1 MDPCDGVRLHE
12 AYERGDLAAVRRLLG
27 DPPDFPNNRGPL
39 GLGEIVLEYA
49 IYHSPISFV
58 ATLLEMGA
66 DPEYGD
72 HAGYPSIIAALASGR
87 KDRLEIVE
95 LLLER
100 GADIQQRGVNG
111 YTPLHWA
118 AAEDDPRLVEWLLAR
133 GADPAART
141 IVDDYATPLE
151 EALILGRH
159 HAARALRA
167 AAGEEAGDGP
177 SVQEKGD

>member
-1 MDPCDGVRLHE
+1 M
-12 AYERGDLAAVRRLLG
+12 RGDLAAVRRLLG
-27 DPPDFPNNRGPL
+27 DPPDFPNARGPI

-49 IYHSPISFV
+49 IYHSPIPFV
-58 ATLLEMGA
+58 ASLLELGA

-87 KDRLEIVE
+87 KDRLEIIE

-118 AAEDDPRLVEWLLAR
+118 AAEDDPRLIEWLLAR

-141 IVDDYATPLE
+141 DVDDYATPLE
-151 EALILGRH
+151 EARILGH
-159 HAARALRA
+159 HQAARALRGA
-167 AAGEEAGDGP
+167 SEQEAGGGRQI
-177 SVQEKGD
+177 QEKGE